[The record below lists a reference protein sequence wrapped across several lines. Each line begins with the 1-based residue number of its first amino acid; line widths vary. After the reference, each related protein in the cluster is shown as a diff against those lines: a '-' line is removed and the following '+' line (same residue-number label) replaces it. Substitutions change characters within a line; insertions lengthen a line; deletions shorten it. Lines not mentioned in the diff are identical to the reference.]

1 MNSELKP
8 KIRFKGFTDDW
19 EQRKLENEVTDI
31 IAGGDIDKNNSVEKG
46 KYPIYANALVNDG
59 IVGFYN
65 DYFRVKAPAVTVTGR
80 GEIGHAVARD
90 LDFTPV
96 VRLLSLKSNH
106 YNHFLAR
113 AINNLNVVSESTG
126 VPQLTVPQLEKY
138 EIKFPKTLEEEK
150 QIGNI
155 FVQIDNLITLHQR
168 YKNRRKGVD
177 KMDTYD
183 GNELFYKY
191 YERWVNV
198 YKEGAI
204 RKSTMQKY
212 NLSLKWLKKLAPK
225 LKLKEVNRIT
235 YQEILNGYAEKH
247 ERQSTMDFHH
257 QIKASVLDAV
267 DDGYIEKD
275 PTRKAIIK
283 GRTPVREKKEKYLN
297 QFELQKLISD
307 LDLKNSINSDWL
319 IYLIAKTGLRFS
331 EALAITPKDFD
342 FPHQILNVDKT
353 WNYKDNTGFEA
364 TKNKSSERKV
374 QLDWQTVIQFSELVK
389 DLEPSSPIFINDR
402 IYNSTINDLL
412 ARHCK
417 RVEIP
422 VISIHG
428 LRHTHAS
435 LLLYAGVSVASVAHR
450 LGHASMTTTQK
461 TYLHIIQELENTDID
476 KIMRALTSL
485 NS

>member
-168 YKNRRKGVD
+168 KCDKLVELKKSLLEKMFPQNNSVIPEIRFKGFTDDWEQRKFGEELETITDYVAAGSFADLAANVKYLSNPSYAQLVRTVDIKNNFTSKDNVYVDKNAFNYLWRVNLKDECIIMPNIGNCGEIYLLNQGKLKYKN
-177 KMDTYD
+177 
-183 GNELFYKY
+183 
-191 YERWVNV
+191 NV
-198 YKEGAI
+198 LGPNAILVRSKKNDNKFLSFDFQTKEFQD
-204 RKSTMQKY
+204 R
-212 NLSLKWLKKLAPK
+212 
-225 LKLKEVNRIT
+225 LKLIISPNGQTKFNKTELKTIDLIVPNKDEQLKIGKTFSQIDNLIT
-235 YQEILNGYAEKH
+235 LHQRKHDKLNK
-247 ERQSTMDFHH
+247 
-257 QIKASVLDAV
+257 IK
-267 DDGYIEKD
+267 
-275 PTRKAIIK
+275 
-283 GRTPVREKKEKYLN
+283 
-297 QFELQKLISD
+297 Q
-307 LDLKNSINSDWL
+307 
-319 IYLIAKTGLRFS
+319 
-331 EALAITPKDFD
+331 
-342 FPHQILNVDKT
+342 
-353 WNYKDNTGFEA
+353 
-364 TKNKSSERKV
+364 
-374 QLDWQTVIQFSELVK
+374 
-389 DLEPSSPIFINDR
+389 
-402 IYNSTINDLL
+402 
-412 ARHCK
+412 
-417 RVEIP
+417 
-422 VISIHG
+422 
-428 LRHTHAS
+428 S
-435 LLLYAGVSVASVAHR
+435 LLNDMFV
-450 LGHASMTTTQK
+450 
-461 TYLHIIQELENTDID
+461 
-476 KIMRALTSL
+476 
-485 NS
+485 

>member
-155 FVQIDNLITLHQR
+155 FVQIDNLITLHQH
-168 YKNRRKGVD
+168 KELKRRND
-177 KMDTYD
+177 NND
-183 GNELFYKY
+183 NL
-191 YERWVNV
+191 RW
-198 YKEGAI
+198 
-204 RKSTMQKY
+204 
-212 NLSLKWLKKLAPK
+212 
-225 LKLKEVNRIT
+225 
-235 YQEILNGYAEKH
+235 
-247 ERQSTMDFHH
+247 
-257 QIKASVLDAV
+257 
-267 DDGYIEKD
+267 
-275 PTRKAIIK
+275 
-283 GRTPVREKKEKYLN
+283 
-297 QFELQKLISD
+297 
-307 LDLKNSINSDWL
+307 
-319 IYLIAKTGLRFS
+319 
-331 EALAITPKDFD
+331 
-342 FPHQILNVDKT
+342 
-353 WNYKDNTGFEA
+353 
-364 TKNKSSERKV
+364 
-374 QLDWQTVIQFSELVK
+374 
-389 DLEPSSPIFINDR
+389 
-402 IYNSTINDLL
+402 
-412 ARHCK
+412 
-417 RVEIP
+417 
-422 VISIHG
+422 
-428 LRHTHAS
+428 
-435 LLLYAGVSVASVAHR
+435 
-450 LGHASMTTTQK
+450 
-461 TYLHIIQELENTDID
+461 
-476 KIMRALTSL
+476 
-485 NS
+485 